1 MDDLFCRCKNQPR
14 PTSEETKTANGSNR
28 TQPTEI
34 CERKHIQAPAE
45 EQNPREEQPARATT
59 DGSVERK
66 YQKRNCMYELVKYR
80 LVPHIKHSPR
90 LKRRSKTMRPERAKC
105 HCCETKQRCDPK

>member
-1 MDDLFCRCKNQPR
+1 AAPLLRRGRLRQTAAARVVMDDLFCRCKNQPR

-45 EQNPREEQPARATT
+45 EQNPREEQPARAAI
-59 DGSVERK
+59 DAAVQCENE
-66 YQKRNCMYELVKYR
+66 QRNRVNEMIKHG
-80 LVPHIKHSPR
+80 LVPHVQHAAR
-90 LKRRSKTMRPERAKC
+90 FER
-105 HCCETKQRCDPK
+105 